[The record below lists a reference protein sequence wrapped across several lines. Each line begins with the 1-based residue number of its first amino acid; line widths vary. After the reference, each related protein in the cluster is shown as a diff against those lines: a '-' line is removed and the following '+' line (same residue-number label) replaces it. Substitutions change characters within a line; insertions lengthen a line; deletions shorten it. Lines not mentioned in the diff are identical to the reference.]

1 MKNSKKTLG
10 LKKRTVTELNE
21 NTLSKVVGGT
31 ITGTT
36 FIGSERSLS
45 SWICTSNQT
54 FDNPH

>member
-1 MKNSKKTLG
+1 MKNSKKTLS